1 MLRSV
6 SAHHAMCLAVY
17 LYKQKMYRKRM
28 LLLLSQLK
36 LIKEN
41 VMKFQSA
48 QVSLVCLGNCWV
60 LEKVSVRLEGV
71 FSPSMFVAE
80 KF

>member
-6 SAHHAMCLAVY
+6 SARHAMCLAVY
-17 LYKQKMYRKRM
+17 LYKQEMYRKT

-36 LIKEN
+36 PIKEN
-41 VMKFQSA
+41 VMKFQNA

-60 LEKVSVRLEGV
+60 LEKVSVRLEGD